1 MKIRKSY
8 KLFRN
13 LWSQCEFA
21 NKFAFLKF
29 IRHTYIVW
37 VLAII
42 NAKACLQLRELLDFI
57 WQEFKSRKCIELHF
71 CRKSLFS
78 NDLLLLHGMHIC
90 SASVKWN
97 LFDSLYLEI
106 VKDLNSSTNY
116 KIEPV
121 FLLMVILKKRKTCK
135 FLLLWMFLF
144 LKEIY

>member
-1 MKIRKSY
+1 MKIRKFY
-8 KLFRN
+8 KLCKN
-13 LWSQCEFA
+13 SKTQCEFA
-21 NKFAFLKF
+21 NKITFF
-29 IRHTYIVW
+29 ILCTLYMLTFIVW

-97 LFDSLYLEI
+97 LFDSLYLEF
-106 VKDLNSSTNY
+106 VKDLNSSTNQ

-121 FLLMVILKKRKTCK
+121 ILHVVILKQKGKLVS
-135 FLLLWMFLF
+135 FA
-144 LKEIY
+144 